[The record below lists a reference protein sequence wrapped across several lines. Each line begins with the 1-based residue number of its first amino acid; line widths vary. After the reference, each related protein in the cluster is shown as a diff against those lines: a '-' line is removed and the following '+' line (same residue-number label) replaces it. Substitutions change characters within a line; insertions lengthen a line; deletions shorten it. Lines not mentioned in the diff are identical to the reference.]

1 MTIQGMAPRGIPKL
15 ISRRGVRRQTQSKW
29 PFRILMLMIV
39 LWIVAGSLYV
49 ILEIGLENVG
59 AP

>member
-1 MTIQGMAPRGIPKL
+1 MAPRGIPKL